1 MTEASAACA
10 SGGSKAECPTGS
22 QCWNLTGRTGS
33 LCWPECATYSCA
45 GTCASDGTCEPNA
58 QTDCD
63 PTCGEACSCTATS
76 CGNGMQCVSG
86 ECVPSVG
93 AGPGAGPG
101 PTCAN
106 LPVRDCTTGDC
117 GTLGAFSPRLT
128 SYYDDYEINGEGA
141 SQYRS
146 YARKDLRM
154 LIAYATAFTSC
165 KSDAWTSGNGGAL
178 GLGDMSEANGAIPGT
193 AVNSPGHPPGTHENG
208 YDMDIAYY
216 QIGTADNRLR
226 PICSYTSGNTNVN
239 HCTADPIYLDT
250 WRTALFLGALFSS
263 SRTRVIGVDGKA
275 GPMIMSALSQLCS
288 SGWLSGLSC
297 GNVALAYETTNTG
310 QGWYYHHHHHNHI
323 SLKQQTFTDLMMGCE
338 NAFMCSPTVRDIA
351 KRPMVHR
358 LTTPKAP

>member
-1 MTEASAACA
+1 
-10 SGGSKAECPTGS
+10 
-22 QCWNLTGRTGS
+22 
-33 LCWPECATYSCA
+33 
-45 GTCASDGTCEPNA
+45 
-58 QTDCD
+58 
-63 PTCGEACSCTATS
+63 
-76 CGNGMQCVSG
+76 
-86 ECVPSVG
+86 
-93 AGPGAGPG
+93 
-101 PTCAN
+101 
-106 LPVRDCTTGDC
+106 
-117 GTLGAFSPRLT
+117 
-128 SYYDDYEINGEGA
+128 
-141 SQYRS
+141 
-146 YARKDLRM
+146 
-154 LIAYATAFTSC
+154 
-165 KSDAWTSGNGGAL
+165 
-178 GLGDMSEANGAIPGT
+178 
-193 AVNSPGHPPGTHENG
+193 
-208 YDMDIAYY
+208 MDIAYY

-239 HCTADPIYLDT
+239 HCTADPIYLDK